1 VLCLIEDGAEGE
13 TSGSVMAEAR
23 MSAST
28 FLASGAQLSLM
39 GGVADCKTPP
49 STPMDR
55 DSEEEA
61 ETSDTTQIK
70 YPLLDLSELSSIPP
84 MPAISQVFWLL
95 RIIFNP
101 LLYDLCFLCFLFCF
115 EDMQFF

>member
-1 VLCLIEDGAEGE
+1 
-13 TSGSVMAEAR
+13 MAEAR

-28 FLASGAQLSLM
+28 FLASGAQLSSM
-39 GGVADCKTPP
+39 GVVADCKTPP

-84 MPAISQVFWLL
+84 MPALSKVFWLL
-95 RIIFNP
+95 TIILNP
-101 LLYDLCFLCFLFCF
+101 FAL
-115 EDMQFF
+115 